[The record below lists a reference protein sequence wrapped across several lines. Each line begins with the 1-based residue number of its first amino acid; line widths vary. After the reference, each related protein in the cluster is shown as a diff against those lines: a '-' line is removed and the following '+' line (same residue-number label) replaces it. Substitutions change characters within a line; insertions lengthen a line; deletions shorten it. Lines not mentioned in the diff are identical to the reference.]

1 MSAPI
6 PTAYRIG
13 LVAWA
18 ALVVLQLIWHGWL
31 FPAQTMPVNGRVTV
45 SSRPEPIRS
54 SHDTLF
60 TSGTLGRYSK
70 ALHKVLLVL
79 AITVIPL
86 LLPLFAI
93 RDVRRA
99 LLWVG
104 ILSLFYFCH
113 GIAEVWSSPDERWL
127 GIIEIILTLVLIGTL
142 GAGVKRKRKRK
153 A

>member
-6 PTAYRIG
+6 AATYRIG
-13 LVAWA
+13 LAAWA
-18 ALVVLQLIWHGWL
+18 ALVALQLVWHGWL
-31 FPAQTMPVNGRVTV
+31 FPAQTMP
-45 SSRPEPIRS
+45 
-54 SHDTLF
+54 
-60 TSGTLGRYSK
+60 
-70 ALHKVLLVL
+70 ALLVL

-113 GIAEVWSSPDERWL
+113 GIAEAWSSPSERWL
-127 GIIEIILTLVLIGTL
+127 ALIEIALTLVLIGTL
-142 GAGVKRKRKRK
+142 GAGVKRKSK